1 MIQPTIT
8 LHLAYGQCIEIN
20 PKYIVDYCD
29 RTDKNGNVIGSWLS
43 TTNRELSDSLQIK
56 ESSEEIKKI
65 IDKHNTE
72 SALIYVALDTINC
85 TLIEIQKMMR

>member
-20 PKYIVDYCD
+20 PKYIIDYHD
-29 RTDKNGNVIGSWLS
+29 RTDDGKVIGSWLS
-43 TTNRELSDSLQIK
+43 TTNCGLGNSLQIK

-85 TLIEIQKMMR
+85 TLIEIQRMMR